1 MFNDL
6 QDKLLHQFLLLYA
19 GQIILTLHARGQ
31 PIKFQDW
38 WYHFSMVSHI
48 HS

>member
-19 GQIILTLHARGQ
+19 GPIILTSHAAQ
-31 PIKFQDW
+31 I
-38 WYHFSMVSHI
+38 
-48 HS
+48 